1 MPAFCFLPW
10 KSSQVQTIL
19 YTALL
24 VAADIL
30 SVLNFILLK
39 RPGEKSLGNS
49 KNNPDGNNGRQNWFV
64 GTEYISAAHTALSR
78 GDCRGKV
85 VGESSILIEYSG

>member
-1 MPAFCFLPW
+1 MPAVCFLPW

-19 YTALL
+19 YTALV

-39 RPGEKSLGNS
+39 RPWEKNLGNS
-49 KNNPDGNNGRQNWFV
+49 KNNPDGNNVRQNWFV
-64 GTEYISAAHTALSR
+64 GTELKSEAYTALSR
-78 GDCRGKV
+78 GNCRGKV
-85 VGESSILIEYSG
+85 VGNRAVY